1 MRSSS
6 AILSVYVEAIMVR
19 SGSFG
24 RTIQENN
31 VSMLRLRWAPL
42 EPQVSVSVRGF
53 TAERGIDL
61 SEKVEVDGNT
71 AVFMEH
77 EGKIGLWNVSCSV
90 CGGVRFEVGAD
101 TVQRVGF
108 GYCLSCL
115 GGKNTRKRCYKL
127 FKNYEKI
134 HQVLEI

>member
-1 MRSSS
+1 M
-6 AILSVYVEAIMVR
+6 
-19 SGSFG
+19 
-24 RTIQENN
+24 
-31 VSMLRLRWAPL
+31 SMLRLRWAPL

-101 TVQRVGF
+101 TV
-108 GYCLSCL
+108 
-115 GGKNTRKRCYKL
+115 
-127 FKNYEKI
+127 
-134 HQVLEI
+134 

>member
-71 AVFMEH
+71 AVFMEY

-101 TVQRVGF
+101 TV
-108 GYCLSCL
+108 
-115 GGKNTRKRCYKL
+115 
-127 FKNYEKI
+127 
-134 HQVLEI
+134 